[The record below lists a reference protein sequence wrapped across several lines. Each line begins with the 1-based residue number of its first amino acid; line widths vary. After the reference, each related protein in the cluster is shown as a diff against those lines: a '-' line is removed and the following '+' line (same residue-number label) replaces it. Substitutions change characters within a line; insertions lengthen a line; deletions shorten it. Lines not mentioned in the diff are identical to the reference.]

1 LFALGWPGN
10 VRELQNRIER
20 ALVFSES
27 SSLSESDL
35 FPDKSGHED
44 AVEGGALTLD
54 AYIAAAEKA
63 YIEAVLE
70 THGGRIT
77 AAAAALGIS
86 RKTLWEKMRRH
97 AVRVGLRDEVA
108 ERLN

>member
-1 LFALGWPGN
+1 M
-10 VRELQNRIER
+10 
-20 ALVFSES
+20 
-27 SSLSESDL
+27 
-35 FPDKSGHED
+35 
-44 AVEGGALTLD
+44 
-54 AYIAAAEKA
+54 AAAEKA
-63 YIEAVLE
+63 YIEAMLE

-97 AVRVGLRDEVA
+97 AIRAGLRDEVA